1 MRIMPEE
8 IFLLAFINLYLY
20 YQFSDVTLVCDYGQ
34 SQKVHKIILLAS
46 STLFRDIV
54 KETECNLPCLVL
66 SYKGIHETFL
76 FVKSFELFVLLMD
89 ARLLKVVLTKKLF
102 KNLRSDYVLLLVLSL
117 READKSTHISIF
129 GAIEF
134 QSLVGK
140 KKTIYKT

>member
-8 IFLLAFINLYLY
+8 IFFLEFINLYLY

-66 SYKGIHETFL
+66 SYKGIHKTFL
-76 FVKSFELFVLLMD
+76 ELFVLLMD
-89 ARLLKVVLTKKLF
+89 ARLLKVVLTKKYL
-102 KNLRSDYVLLLVLSL
+102 KNLRTNSVLLLVLSL
-117 READKSTHISIF
+117 TSHHRF
-129 GAIEF
+129 
-134 QSLVGK
+134 
-140 KKTIYKT
+140 